1 MSDFIYAK
9 AKNRMAELSEEI
21 NDLKTFIRMH
31 ESLSGV
37 RTPSKVPTS
46 PRRLSSKLEIIGKA
60 ARDFI
65 VYRGEPMTRRELV
78 EAFRKSGSP
87 IGGADP
93 FKNMGTHMWRLRN
106 QFLNIKGRGY
116 WPRDVPRPESSD
128 VVSQENGPPEGGPES
143 EIVDGNLEFL
153 NSSERRPPSTRG

>member
-1 MSDFIYAK
+1 MSDSIYDAAQK
-9 AKNRMAELSEEI
+9 RIAELTKKI
-21 NDLKTFIRMH
+21 DDLRTFMRMH
-31 ESLSGV
+31 DNLSEAVRDSLSGV
-37 RTPSKVPTS
+37 RTPSNVPTS

-65 VYRGEPMTRRELV
+65 VHRGEPMTRRELV
-78 EAFRKSGSP
+78 EAFRKSDSP

-116 WPRDVPRPESSD
+116 WPRDVPRPESFD
-128 VVSQENGPPEGGPES
+128 VVSQENGPKG
-143 EIVDGNLEFL
+143 
-153 NSSERRPPSTRG
+153 

>member
-21 NDLKTFIRMH
+21 NDLKTFSMH
-31 ESLSGV
+31 LSGV

-78 EAFRKSGSP
+78 EAFRKS
-87 IGGADP
+87 D
-93 FKNMGTHMWRLRN
+93 
-106 QFLNIKGRGY
+106 
-116 WPRDVPRPESSD
+116 
-128 VVSQENGPPEGGPES
+128 
-143 EIVDGNLEFL
+143 
-153 NSSERRPPSTRG
+153 